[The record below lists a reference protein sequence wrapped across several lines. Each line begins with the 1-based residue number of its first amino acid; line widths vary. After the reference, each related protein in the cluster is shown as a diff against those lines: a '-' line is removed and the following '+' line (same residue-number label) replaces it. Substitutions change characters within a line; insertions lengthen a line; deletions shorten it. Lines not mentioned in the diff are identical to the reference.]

1 MKEITSFCFPF
12 LISLAARRELWVW
25 LAWDKGLPGV
35 KDLFCIALSQKK
47 LQYRTDPSMPGRQGP
62 QPREGGAHQCHVPSV
77 FSFRLLHGSACSI
90 HESTGCWK
98 RANTTE
104 ATWQAVT
111 ELWFCVLPARCL
123 RAATVSSAESEELT
137 NVWTPASVRNVGHIL
152 RTRGP
157 SVTHIANSD
166 GLFS

>member
-1 MKEITSFCFPF
+1 MSGPVLHSSFSEKASVQDRPF
-12 LISLAARRELWVW
+12 NART
-25 LAWDKGLPGV
+25 PG
-35 KDLFCIALSQKK
+35 
-47 LQYRTDPSMPGRQGP
+47 TPTPG
-62 QPREGGAHQCHVPSV
+62 GGAHQCHVPSV

-104 ATWQAVT
+104 ATWQVVT

-137 NVWTPASVRNVGHIL
+137 NVWTPASVRNAGHIL

-157 SVTHIANSD
+157 SVSHIANSD